1 MIGLLIGFK
10 YAERN
15 PTVGLLLHPFH
26 LLSDCC
32 QHEFVRTRNLIV
44 VDFQSRMNTT
54 PKNGVSGGVTG
65 GIEFATK
72 FVFFLLLN
80 LTIWQRL
87 TVVCSSSRELDR

>member
-1 MIGLLIGFK
+1 M
-10 YAERN
+10 
-15 PTVGLLLHPFH
+15 
-26 LLSDCC
+26 
-32 QHEFVRTRNLIV
+32 RTRNLIV

-87 TVVCSSSRELDR
+87 TMEMSGNRGMDR